1 MFKVTCVLDKCHIML
16 IEGLISTC
24 LCSLIKILWCWP
36 TYGLFWTTKPVCYY
50 IISPVNLLSSAEHS
64 PCWKE
69 ILKVFQTYDMVAA
82 KDEKFEVGGDYNYS
96 IILAV
101 ITGSEGNLS
110 YLIAQYKK
118 NWTVVVCFDTILETM
133 KSEKEK
139 FLINPSVFGAR
150 IKSPKRKILSSCTD
164 IHVLW

>member
-1 MFKVTCVLDKCHIML
+1 
-16 IEGLISTC
+16 
-24 LCSLIKILWCWP
+24 
-36 TYGLFWTTKPVCYY
+36 
-50 IISPVNLLSSAEHS
+50 
-64 PCWKE
+64 
-69 ILKVFQTYDMVAA
+69 MVAA

-164 IHVLW
+164 IQVL